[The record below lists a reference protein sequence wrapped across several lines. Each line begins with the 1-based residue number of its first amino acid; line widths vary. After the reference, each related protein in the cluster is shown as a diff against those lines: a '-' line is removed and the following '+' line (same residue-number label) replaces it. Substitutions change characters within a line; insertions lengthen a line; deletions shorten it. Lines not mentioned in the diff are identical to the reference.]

1 MVKHHRIAAVVSAL
15 MLSPMAIPQASAK
28 QTVEVA
34 FVLDTTGSMGPLI
47 EGAKRKIWSIA
58 TSIFEANPNADIRMG
73 LAANRDIGDD
83 YVTRRIDGD
92 LVTDYTAGR
101 ARLDQ
106 IKEDEL
112 PPTLRGLPKPERS
125 AALEQQSNER
135 KESNAKLADLVARR
149 DAYIVA
155 KLSKQR
161 PKTSSFDQAVAAT
174 LKAQIK

>member
-1 MVKHHRIAAVVSAL
+1 MGKHQRIAAVAFGL
-15 MLSPMAIPQASAK
+15 MLSPLAMSQASAK

-34 FVLDTTGSMGPLI
+34 FVLDTTGSTG
-47 EGAKRKIWSIA
+47 
-58 TSIFEANPNADIRMG
+58 
-73 LAANRDIGDD
+73 
-83 YVTRRIDGD
+83 DGD
-92 LVTDYTAGR
+92 LVADYAASR

-112 PPTLRGLPKPERS
+112 PPTLRELPKPERS

-135 KESNAKLADLVARR
+135 KELNAKLADLVARR
-149 DAYIVA
+149 DACIVA
-155 KLSKQR
+155 QRSKQR